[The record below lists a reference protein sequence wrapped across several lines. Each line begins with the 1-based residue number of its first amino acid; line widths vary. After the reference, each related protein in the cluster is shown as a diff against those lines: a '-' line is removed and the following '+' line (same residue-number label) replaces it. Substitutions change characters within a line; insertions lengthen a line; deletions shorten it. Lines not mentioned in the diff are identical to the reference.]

1 MTRLNITI
9 PDHLAEELSRIS
21 NKSKF
26 IALALEK
33 ELKAIKQRDLDR
45 LLIEGYQ
52 KTKAEDA
59 SVDAEWE
66 NATLETWP
74 GQ

>member
-1 MTRLNITI
+1 LTRLNITI